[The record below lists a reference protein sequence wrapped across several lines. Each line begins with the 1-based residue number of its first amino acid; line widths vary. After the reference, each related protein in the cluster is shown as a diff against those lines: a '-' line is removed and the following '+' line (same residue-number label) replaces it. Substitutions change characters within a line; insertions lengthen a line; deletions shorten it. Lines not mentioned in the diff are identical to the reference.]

1 MTCSSS
7 VGLIIRCNITPR
19 HSSKVSSEDK
29 LLSFWCR
36 GGVPRVPRAVATP
49 LNIRCSNIAS
59 ATVCNFV
66 SKWRSVFRM
75 QMSFAVQRTCQP
87 LKPYRRMTSSRW
99 RAVLRTA
106 ATGRQSWDGSTQL
119 HVITLP
125 MTTPPWQPMTRRLLH
140 SWCLVHLLVYRAL
153 RSFVLSTLLSHQH
166 LWWPMPLTCRVTRT
180 CGRHRHSELRL

>member
-1 MTCSSS
+1 MTCSGS

-106 ATGRQSWDGSTQL
+106 ATGRQSWDGSTQSQL
-119 HVITLP
+119 
-125 MTTPPWQPMTRRLLH
+125 
-140 SWCLVHLLVYRAL
+140 Y
-153 RSFVLSTLLSHQH
+153 
-166 LWWPMPLTCRVTRT
+166 WW
-180 CGRHRHSELRL
+180 HRHFHSHDGYFKADDYSICWLAWLSDRLCYLL